1 MLNVQVYDQDKLSG
15 RVRVRSD
22 GKITIALLNDL
33 QAAGKTPVALSA
45 EIEASLKAV
54 LNLPRVT
61 VVVDESSQLTISILG
76 EVAKAGMAML
86 PRDAGVALALAAAGG
101 LTAFAHKDRIYVNR
115 PGQPERI
122 RFSYDDLLRCV
133 GRGPS
138 FRLRLGDVIVVE

>member
-33 QAAGKTPVALSA
+33 QAAGKTPVALAA

-54 LNLPRVT
+54 LNVPRVT

-76 EVAKAGMAML
+76 EVAKAGMATL

-101 LTAFAHKDRIYVNR
+101 LSTFAHKDRIYVVR
-115 PGQPERI
+115 AGQRI
-122 RFSYDDLLRCV
+122 QFSYVDLLRGT